1 MLRAFHS
8 CLRALV
14 ASSWF
19 GSSFAERSRFLQN
32 PEPAADDSFSPK
44 IFAYAPDRIVFT
56 TMKLSIPLLVTTAT
70 VAAFSTGASAFVHGG
85 TNKRH
90 VVSSLQ
96 NARVDTSDAI
106 QEAMAASKKFGPTS
120 KEARLAWESVEEMDA
135 SDNS

>member
-1 MLRAFHS
+1 
-8 CLRALV
+8 
-14 ASSWF
+14 
-19 GSSFAERSRFLQN
+19 
-32 PEPAADDSFSPK
+32 
-44 IFAYAPDRIVFT
+44 
-56 TMKLSIPLLVTTAT
+56 MKLSIPLLVTTAT

-85 TNKRH
+85 TNKRL